1 MEDSLD
7 ERFVHDFLE
16 RLYASVNAHD
26 AAAVAALCTE
36 DVLWEDPA
44 APKPLR
50 GRDAVYEF
58 HRDSMFRALPDVRV
72 TLIDGP
78 FLSLDRTGIAVRLR
92 ITGTMTGPLT
102 PPGYAPT
109 NGPVEFETAEFSRFE
124 RNLLSRHVVVLDR
137 LVLASQIGAV
147 PPPGTLG
154 ERVGVWFQHV
164 AARRARRKR

>member
-26 AAAVAALCTE
+26 AAAVASLCTE

-44 APKPLR
+44 APRPLR

-154 ERVGVWFQHV
+154 ERVGIWFQHV

>member
-26 AAAVAALCTE
+26 ATAVAALCTE

-154 ERVGVWFQHV
+154 ERVGIWFQHV

>member
-1 MEDSLD
+1 
-7 ERFVHDFLE
+7 
-16 RLYASVNAHD
+16 
-26 AAAVAALCTE
+26 
-36 DVLWEDPA
+36 
-44 APKPLR
+44 
-50 GRDAVYEF
+50 
-58 HRDSMFRALPDVRV
+58 MFRALPDVRV

-92 ITGTMTGPLT
+92 ITGTMTGPLI

-137 LVLASQIGAV
+137 LVLARQIGAV

-154 ERVGVWFQHV
+154 ERVGIWFQHV